1 MSGLERISKTG
12 AYRFRRGIPAHLRPY
27 FPDRGTVWREH
38 LDTKVEREA
47 RVRCLDVAARVE
59 RLFQQAQAQF
69 DAERDGTPADTSN
82 LSLEYLTALALYQHE
97 LVDRA
102 RAAMIISNGSKR
114 LTVESLRTHPDR
126 YPGFWNLSGTAS
138 GGIVLYRLDW
148 LEKYKAAR
156 DARPSTTPLGIGWGR
171 QEIPE
176 TIGLNWA
183 AEAWVHWRSEDGQVR
198 GHSSREWTKSPF
210 R

>member
-69 DAERDGTPADTSN
+69 DAERDEAPAYTSD
-82 LSLEYLTALALYQHE
+82 LSLEYLTALVADWKRSERSRRAQFVLVRPVMPGWSEFLHE
-97 LVDRA
+97 CGL
-102 RAAMIISNGSKR
+102 
-114 LTVESLRTHPDR
+114 
-126 YPGFWNLSGTAS
+126 
-138 GGIVLYRLDW
+138 
-148 LEKYKAAR
+148 
-156 DARPSTTPLGIGWGR
+156 LGI
-171 QEIPE
+171 
-176 TIGLNWA
+176 A
-183 AEAWVHWRSEDGQVR
+183 VRSPRTRSRRRSWPGSLANS
-198 GHSSREWTKSPF
+198 HSSTP
-210 R
+210 